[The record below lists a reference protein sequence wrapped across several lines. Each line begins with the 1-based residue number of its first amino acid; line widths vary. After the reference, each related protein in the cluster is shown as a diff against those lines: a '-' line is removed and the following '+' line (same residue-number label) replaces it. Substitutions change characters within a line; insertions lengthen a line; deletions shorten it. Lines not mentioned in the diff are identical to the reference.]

1 MLYHEGR
8 ARRAGYSLVAG
19 VDEAGRGPLA
29 GPVVAASCILK
40 DYKFKNRIDDSKLL
54 TPLSRLRAYEEIIE
68 KAIYSV
74 GITDEKII
82 DKINIYKATCLAM
95 EKAIK
100 TLEVEPDYLLIDG
113 RVKLSIPHRRICIS
127 GGDSKSLSIA
137 CASIIAKV
145 TRDRIMEGYDRL
157 YPKYG
162 FRQHKGYGTKQ
173 HFKAIRKHGPS
184 PIHRFTF
191 SPLKDL

>member
-1 MLYHEGR
+1 M
-8 ARRAGYSLVAG
+8 
-19 VDEAGRGPLA
+19 
-29 GPVVAASCILK
+29 
-40 DYKFKNRIDDSKLL
+40 L
-54 TPLSRLRAYEEIIE
+54 TPLSRLRAYDEIIE

-95 EKAIK
+95 EQAIK

-113 RVKLSIPHRRICIS
+113 RVNLSIPCRRVYIS

-137 CASIIAKV
+137 SASIIAKV
-145 TRDRIMEGYDRL
+145 TRDRIMEDYDRL

>member
-1 MLYHEGR
+1 MLYHERR
-8 ARRAGYSLVAG
+8 ARRRGYLLVAG

-40 DYKFKNRIDDSKLL
+40 DYKFRNRIDDSKLL
-54 TPLSRLRAYEEIIE
+54 TPSSRLRAYEEIIE
-68 KAIYSV
+68 KTIYSV

-95 EKAIK
+95 EKAVK

-113 RVKLSIPHRRICIS
+113 RVKLSIPHRRVYII

-145 TRDRIMEGYDRL
+145 TRDRIMEDYDRL
-157 YPKYG
+157 YPEYG
-162 FRQHKGYGTKQ
+162 FGQHKGYGTKQ
-173 HFKAIRKHGPS
+173 HFRAIRKHGPS

-191 SPLKDL
+191 SPLKHL